1 MFHFP
6 FKKNRK
12 PNNDQSAKPPEQV
25 CGNSAGAD
33 TEGGKTG
40 AISAAIDDNL
50 KFLSNYFGSGI
61 GLHENKYEF
70 SEYGIQ
76 FGLVYIDSI
85 TDKELIR
92 NDVLLPLLRFE
103 DKLKFQS
110 PDHVLGLMQ
119 SRILTATHTQVL
131 SNMDEVTQKLVS
143 GYTVL
148 FLEGGSDALVIGSR
162 KVEKK
167 AIEVPANETTV
178 LGSQESFNDDLTTN
192 TCLILKRLPV
202 PKLRIEEYTLGRLS
216 QTKAKLVWLDG
227 IADPNIIQEAKNRLG
242 RIDIDNVDGI
252 GALAQLIE
260 DKAWSIFPKFRQT
273 ERPDMTVKGL
283 TDGRFA
289 ILCDN
294 SPFAFVAPISF
305 WECFKTMDD
314 YQDKPIVSSYLR
326 IIRYVGFLLAT
337 LISSLYLAFVTY
349 NQVIIPPSL
358 ALNIAAGREGVPFP
372 SVLELLLLTFLMTII
387 REAGLRLTGSV
398 GYFIGTLAA
407 VVIGQAVVTAG
418 YLSAALIIIVAVSTI
433 ANFAVSTTTLV
444 YPAKL
449 LNYYF
454 ILLAGMFGIFGIVN
468 GLVFLYWHL
477 VSLSSFGVPYLNP
490 VVPFD
495 KDGFKD
501 TFIHFSFGAMKKRMK
516 RLAPQNRVRVG
527 EGGIIGAQEG
537 DGA

>member
-6 FKKNRK
+6 FSKKNEHK
-12 PNNDQSAKPPEQV
+12 KPPEESKPSGDAAVSGKRRSPVAIFAQV
-25 CGNSAGAD
+25 S
-33 TEGGKTG
+33 
-40 AISAAIDDNL
+40 DNL
-50 KFLSNYFGSGI
+50 KYLSEYFGNGI
-61 GLHENKYEF
+61 GLLGNQYEL
-70 SEYGIQ
+70 SGTGIP
-76 FGLVYIDSI
+76 FGIAYIDSI
-85 TDKELIR
+85 TSKEIIR
-92 NDVLLPLLRFE
+92 DEVIKPILQHE
-103 DKLKFQS
+103 SKGKLQS
-110 PDHVLGLMQ
+110 PDEL
-119 SRILTATHTQVL
+119 LTVMRTTVIPVMETKL
-131 SNMDEVTQKLVS
+131 FDDMGEVIQKLVS
-143 GYTVL
+143 GCAVL
-148 FLEGGSDALVIGSR
+148 FLEGASHALVIGSR

-167 AIEVPANETTV
+167 AVEVPANETTV
-178 LGSQESFNDDLTTN
+178 LGSQESFTDDLTTN

-202 PKLRIEEYTLGRLS
+202 PDLRFEEYTVGRLT
-216 QTKAKLVWLDG
+216 QTKVELIWLDG

-252 GALAQLIE
+252 GTLAQLIE
-260 DKAWSIFPKFRQT
+260 DKTWSIFPKFRQT
-273 ERPDMTVKGL
+273 ERPDTTVKNL

-294 SPFAFVAPISF
+294 GPFAFIAPITF
-305 WECFKTMDD
+305 WENFKTMDD

-326 IIRYVGFLLAT
+326 IVRYVGFLLAT

-358 ALNIAAGREGVPFP
+358 AINIAAGREGVPLP
-372 SVLELLLLTFLMTII
+372 SVVELLLLTFLMTII

-418 YLSAALIIIVAVSTI
+418 YVSASLIIVVAISTI
-433 ANFAVSTTTLV
+433 SNFAISTTTFV

-449 LNYYF
+449 LNYFF

-468 GLVFLYWHL
+468 GLVFFYWHL
-477 VSLSSFGVPYLNP
+477 VSLSSFGVPYLYP
-490 VVPFD
+490 VVPFE

-501 TFIHFSFGAMKKRMK
+501 TFVHFSYGAIKKRMK
-516 RLAPQNRVRVG
+516 RLAPQNRVKVG